1 MATHPDGVFD
11 SSDSLSLFPSPVWKL
26 RLEESRRI
34 ALGEAARE
42 RISRQLASEHSLSQG
57 QRWQSSADL
66 QHDPA
71 LQAIREP
78 IFAAAQRATAQLHIA
93 RSRLE
98 LTGCWA
104 AVHARGA
111 ELPPTSHANNYFAG
125 LYWVQAP
132 PGANAVRF
140 HDPRPQAAM
149 LRPPLTRS
157 SRENAL
163 LTALRCEPG
172 SLLLFPAWLAY
183 SMPANESFETR
194 VLLGFTLMFEDF
206 VTGIGGTSIHSGS
219 MPG

>member
-1 MATHPDGVFD
+1 MPTGPDGIFD
-11 SSDSLSLFPSPVWKL
+11 NSDSLSLFPTPVWKL
-26 RLEESRRI
+26 RLEEARRSG
-34 ALGEAARE
+34 LGEAVRA
-42 RISRQLASEHSLSQG
+42 RISRHLASEHGLSQG

-78 IFAAAQRATAQLHIA
+78 VFAAAQLATAQLHIA
-93 RSRLE
+93 RDRLS

-194 VLLGFTLMFEDF
+194 VLLGFTLMFEDY
-206 VTGIGGTSIHSGS
+206 VNGISGASTQGGGT
-219 MPG
+219 PN